1 MNATEIEAFR
11 QLLLRQRQ
19 LLFDETVHVES
30 DLQQIA
36 EDRESELEEAAHED
50 RAARLLAQLDD
61 RAKAELQEIERAL
74 FRIEVHRYGMC
85 DGCGKAIP
93 RGRLA
98 AVPATPY
105 CRDCAE
111 RVERGEPVDL
121 EPDAP
126 PRSGPVP
133 PDYSLLTGRELEEAV
148 REQVQEDGRVDM
160 EELRIVC
167 RRGVVY
173 LDGSIPSEAERQI
186 LRHILTD
193 VMGLAEIVD
202 RLQAKEILWERED
215 RDREP
220 PAVDTKPWEEP
231 YGTEDIVESQEE
243 GADFVAPTRPGPDE
257 E

>member
-1 MNATEIEAFR
+1 MDATEVEAFR
-11 QLLLRQRQ
+11 QLLLRQR
-19 LLFDETVHVES
+19 LVLFHEAAHVES

-36 EDRESELEEAAHED
+36 EDRESELEEAAHEE
-50 RAARLLAQLDD
+50 RAARLLARLDD

-74 FRIEVHRYGMC
+74 FRIAVNRYGVC
-85 DGCGKAIP
+85 DGCGKSIP

-105 CRDCAE
+105 CRDCAQ
-111 RVERGEPVDL
+111 RVERGEPVEE
-121 EPDAP
+121 EPDEP
-126 PRSGPVP
+126 PRSGFVP

-148 REQVQEDGRVDM
+148 REQLQEDGRLDM
-160 EELRIVC
+160 DELRIVC

-173 LDGSIPSEAERQI
+173 VDGSIPSEAERQI

-202 RLQAKEILWERED
+202 RLQIREILGERED
-215 RDREP
+215 RDREQP
-220 PAVDTKPWEEP
+220 QADTKPWDEP
-231 YGTEDIVESQEE
+231 YGTEDIVESQED
-243 GADFVAPTRPGPDE
+243 GADFVVPTRPGPDE